1 MWPIW
6 SLGDETR
13 SRISSKFNQLA
24 VGLQV
29 TQIFLPGSLSI
40 YYGEEI
46 QLSNN
51 PSIKYEETVD
61 SAAKEAGQSNF
72 TLISRDPFRT
82 PMKWNSSRHAG
93 NFSSLLAVYK
103 RNLFIAAAVLPL
115 CSLAKVSLPLQLL
128 GFRWTTLT
136 QLSTYKNLEPILFGA
151 QSGTWLTLR
160 RVQ

>member
-6 SLGDETR
+6 SLGDETQ

-103 RNLFIAAAVLPL
+103 RNLFIAAAVLYRYVFWQRFHFRYN
-115 CSLAKVSLPLQLL
+115 SLA
-128 GFRWTTLT
+128 
-136 QLSTYKNLEPILFGA
+136 
-151 QSGTWLTLR
+151 SGE
-160 RVQ
+160 QH